1 MRTAP
6 SIIRPETVLSESST
20 SGTMST
26 LASHKSVDV
35 VMAEVRDTN
44 TLNPSGIRKSRLEA
58 TRPRHGAVDAEILRY
73 FGSLAKKDSEGFVYP
88 SGRHTA
94 EKIGRSSYYVSLRI
108 RFLEGLGRIIRARRI
123 RNGRELDGWLVLRYD
138 EWKKTQPNPHRRD
151 GDPSINNL
159 RTPAKNSEPEPNN
172 FGSEPANN
180 ARRSMKIQPDNGYQ
194 DTRSSCLERRFTG
207 DDCYESQSQST
218 TATATVLNSNIRES
232 FKTRKQKLE
241 NRLIDKI
248 KSRGETLQQYLH
260 EFPEPESES
269 LVKLFRAA
277 CKFLA
282 YAPDE
287 DSPDLA
293 YDFCWTL
300 GATWEKH
307 QRRLHDGNMEPSA
320 LCSKVIDSCVEDY
333 ILWPPSFS
341 EHRSLLRGAEKSG
354 QLQFVGSDTP
364 NGNRIRLRVYPK
376 SLPKRKKVRL

>member
-1 MRTAP
+1 
-6 SIIRPETVLSESST
+6 
-20 SGTMST
+20 MST
-26 LASHKSVDV
+26 LSNHRSVDV
-35 VMAEVRDTN
+35 VMAQVRDTN
-44 TLNPSGIRKSRLEA
+44 TLNPSVIQKSRLEA
-58 TRPRHGAVDAEILRY
+58 MRPRHGAVDGEILRY
-73 FGSLAKKDSEGFVYP
+73 FGSLARKDSEGFVY
-88 SGRHTA
+88 SSVGHTA

-123 RNGRELDGWLVLRYD
+123 RNGRELDGWLILRYD
-138 EWKKTQPNPHRRD
+138 EWKKTQPSPHRRD

-159 RTPAKNSEPEPNN
+159 RTLANNSERKPNN

-194 DTRSSCLERRFTG
+194 DTPSSCLERRFRG

-218 TATATVLNSNIRES
+218 TTATATVLSSNIQES

-248 KSRGETLQQYLH
+248 KSRGETLQQYLR
-260 EFPEPESES
+260 EFPEPASES

-293 YDFCWTL
+293 YDFCWAL

-341 EHRSLLRGAEKSG
+341 AHRSLLRQAEKSRH
-354 QLQFVGSDTP
+354 LKFVASNSP
-364 NGNRIRLRVYPK
+364 NGNPIRLRVHPK
-376 SLPKRKKVRL
+376 SLSTRRMVGR